1 MAADAGGA
9 GREDRALSVLLAVKA
24 LRAGYGR
31 VPVLHGVD
39 FEVAEGEIVGVLG
52 HNGMGKTTLLKAIM
66 GLVPAAGGVI
76 DYAGL
81 DLTRERASERA
92 RHGIGYVPQGRGI
105 FPALSVRDNI
115 RMGLAAHHDEEE
127 EALRRVLAEFPR
139 LEPLLDR
146 DGGALSGGEQQLLA
160 IARCFIS
167 EPDLILLDE
176 PTEGIQP
183 SIVDRII
190 ELLRDLNRRRG
201 VTVVMVEQNLD
212 FITELSHRVL
222 LLRKGVITGEV
233 KGSDAADPALIEE
246 FTGFGGGAGTPAA
259 APIAAGRAATRVAAA
274 ESPAPPVAARGV
286 PPPPASGF
294 GSAPMDSAPR
304 LRGSD
309 GRGTGQGR
317 VRRSGMRERRTPMD
331 SRLRGNDEQASSP
344 SYPRSLSPR
353 RRGAESIELARVL
366 PPELVDRSLMS
377 PSPATTLVPAGAT
390 SGSSEASRPP
400 APVLNERIS
409 YMTVQR
415 PTHAQLEQIVAE
427 LGMHMSDAR
436 IQEFL
441 DVMQGTLDA
450 YDVVDAMPDYLP
462 PVLYPR
468 TAGHRPSPE
477 ENPLN
482 AWYVKTEVRGA
493 PRGPLHGRTVAL
505 KDNVCLAG
513 VPMMNGA
520 STLKGY
526 TPDVDA
532 TVVTRLLD
540 AGATI
545 VGKAH
550 CEYFCLSGGSHTNA
564 TGPVENPHRRGYS
577 AGGSSS
583 GSGALVGGGFVD
595 MAIGGDQGGSIRI
608 PASYCGCYGM
618 KPTHGLVPYT
628 GVMPIETTID
638 HTGPMTRSVLDNAVM
653 LQAIA
658 GEDGLDP
665 RQYHPRVDDYVA
677 AVGRGAGGLRI
688 AVVKEGF
695 GHAASEPDVDAK
707 VRAGAETFR
716 RLGATVDEVSIPA
729 HLQGP
734 AIWTPIALEGLTN
747 QMMHGNG
754 MGTGW
759 EGMYTTSLLDF
770 HAHWRSRA
778 DELSDTLKI
787 SMFIGQYYLKHHRG
801 HYYAKA
807 QNLAPAAPR
816 GVRPG
821 ARRLRPAAHADLAD
835 EGHPAAAARRPPRA
849 LLPAGLRDA
858 AEHLALR
865 RDRPSR
871 HVRALRPERRAAG
884 GDDAGGAGRGR
895 RPPSTAPPPPSSRRA
910 TGGVGD
916 WTRQKS
922 KRNNELVRG
931 VAADRTGVDRP
942 ADP

>member
-1 MAADAGGA
+1 M
-9 GREDRALSVLLAVKA
+9 SVLLAVKA

-52 HNGMGKTTLLKAIM
+52 HNGMGKTTLLKTIM
-66 GLVPAAGGVI
+66 GIVPAVGGVI
-76 DYAGL
+76 GYAGL
-81 DLTRERASERA
+81 DLIRERASERA
-92 RHGIGYVPQGRGI
+92 RRGIGYVPQGRGI

-115 RMGLAAHHDEEE
+115 RMGLAAHHDDEE
-127 EALRRVLAEFPR
+127 EAVRRILVEFPL

-160 IARCFIS
+160 IARCLIS

-190 ELLRDLNRRRG
+190 ELLRDLNHRRG

-212 FITELSHRVL
+212 FITELSDRVL
-222 LLRKGVITGEV
+222 LLRKGVISGEV

-259 APIAAGRAATRVAAA
+259 APLAANRAATRPGVA
-274 ESPAPPVAARGV
+274 ESSAPHVAARGV
-286 PPPPASGF
+286 STSAAAPAQG
-294 GSAPMDSAPR
+294 AP
-304 LRGSD
+304 
-309 GRGTGQGR
+309 
-317 VRRSGMRERRTPMD
+317 
-331 SRLRGNDEQASSP
+331 
-344 SYPRSLSPR
+344 
-353 RRGAESIELARVL
+353 I
-366 PPELVDRSLMS
+366 
-377 PSPATTLVPAGAT
+377 PATVAVGGTPAPTAAPTSAPAGAP
-390 SGSSEASRPP
+390 AIAAVLPRHA
-400 APVLNERIS
+400 APVLNERIA
-409 YMTVQR
+409 YMTAQR
-415 PTHAQLEQIVAE
+415 PTHTQLQEIVAE

-468 TAGHRPSPE
+468 TAGHRPSAE

-564 TGPVENPHRRGYS
+564 TGPVENPHRPGYS

-608 PASYCGCYGM
+608 PSSYCGCYGM

-628 GVMPIETTID
+628 GVMPIESTID

-665 RQYHPRVDDYVA
+665 RQYHPQVDDYA
-677 AVGRGAGGLRI
+677 GAVGRGAGGMRI
-688 AVVKEGF
+688 GVVKEGF
-695 GHAASEPDVDAK
+695 GHPVSETDVDAK

-787 SMFIGQYYLKHHRG
+787 SMFVGQYYLKHHRG

-807 QNLAPAAPR
+807 QNLARQLREEYDRVLGAYDLLLMPTLPMKATPLPPRDAP
-816 GVRPG
+816 
-821 ARRLRPAAHADLAD
+821 LALYCQRAFEMLPNTAPFD
-835 EGHPAAAARRPPRA
+835 VTGHPAMSVPCGMSDG
-849 LLPAGLRDA
+849 LPVGMMLVGGKWKEA
-858 AEHLALR
+858 
-865 RDRPSR
+865 
-871 HVRALRPERRAAG
+871 VIYRAA
-884 GDDAGGAGRGR
+884 
-895 RPPSTAPPPPSSRRA
+895 TAFEQA
-910 TGGVGD
+910 GD
-916 WTRQKS
+916 W
-922 KRNNELVRG
+922 RNW
-931 VAADRTGVDRP
+931 
-942 ADP
+942 

>member
-1 MAADAGGA
+1 M
-9 GREDRALSVLLAVKA
+9 SVLLAVKA

-66 GLVPAAGGVI
+66 GLVPAAGGII

-115 RMGLAAHHDEEE
+115 RMGLAAHHDDEE

-160 IARCFIS
+160 IARCLIS

-222 LLRKGVITGEV
+222 LLQKGVITGEV

-246 FTGFGGGAGTPAA
+246 FTGFGGGAGASAA
-259 APIAAGRAATRVAAA
+259 APIAAGRAATRVATA
-274 ESPAPPVAARGV
+274 ESPAPSVAARGV
-286 PPPPASGF
+286 PPPSASVF
-294 GSAPMDSAPR
+294 GSGRMDPR
-304 LRGSD
+304 LRGND

-317 VRRSGMRERRTPMD
+317 VRRSGMRAPASASASADATP
-331 SRLRGNDEQASSP
+331 SAAAP
-344 SYPRSLSPR
+344 PR
-353 RRGAESIELARVL
+353 R
-366 PPELVDRSLMS
+366 P
-377 PSPATTLVPAGAT
+377 T
-390 SGSSEASRPP
+390 
-400 APVLNERIS
+400 PVLNERIS

-415 PTHAQLEQIVAE
+415 PTHAQLEEIVTE

-540 AGATI
+540 AGAII

-665 RQYHPRVDDYVA
+665 RQYHPQVDDYVA

-695 GHAASEPDVDAK
+695 GHPVSEPDVDAK

-716 RLGATVDEVSIPA
+716 RLGATIDEVSIPA

-807 QNLAPAAPR
+807 QNLARQLREEYDRVLGAYDLLLMPTLPMKATPLPPRDAPL
-816 GVRPG
+816 
-821 ARRLRPAAHADLAD
+821 ALYCRRAFEMLPNTSPFDVT
-835 EGHPAAAARRPPRA
+835 GHPAMSVPCAMSDGLPVGMMLVGGKWKEAAIYRAAAA
-849 LLPAGLRDA
+849 FEQA
-858 AEHLALR
+858 
-865 RDRPSR
+865 
-871 HVRALRPERRAAG
+871 
-884 GDDAGGAGRGR
+884 
-895 RPPSTAPPPPSSRRA
+895 
-910 TGGVGD
+910 GD
-916 WTRQKS
+916 WREK
-922 KRNNELVRG
+922 
-931 VAADRTGVDRP
+931 
-942 ADP
+942 

>member
-1 MAADAGGA
+1 MCA
-9 GREDRALSVLLAVKA
+9 
-24 LRAGYGR
+24 
-31 VPVLHGVD
+31 
-39 FEVAEGEIVGVLG
+39 
-52 HNGMGKTTLLKAIM
+52 TTSAW
-66 GLVPAAGGVI
+66 GSPPTTT
-76 DYAGL
+76 
-81 DLTRERASERA
+81 TRRR
-92 RHGIGYVPQGRGI
+92 R
-105 FPALSVRDNI
+105 
-115 RMGLAAHHDEEE
+115 
-127 EALRRVLAEFPR
+127 LRRVLAEFPL

-160 IARCFIS
+160 IARCLIS

-190 ELLRDLNRRRG
+190 ELLRDLNRRHG

-222 LLRKGVITGEV
+222 LLQKGVISGEV
-233 KGSDAADPALIEE
+233 QGSDATDPALIEE
-246 FTGFGGGAGTPAA
+246 FTGFGGGPGTPAA
-259 APIAAGRAATRVAAA
+259 APLAATRAATA
-274 ESPAPPVAARGV
+274 ESPAPPVGARGV
-286 PPPPASGF
+286 PAPIAAPGRGVPTPTAASGRGVPTPTAAPGRGVPTPTAVF
-294 GSAPMDSAPR
+294 GRGVPTPTAVSGRGVPTPTAVSGRGVPTPTTVSATGPADAPAKSAPA
-304 LRGSD
+304 LR
-309 GRGTGQGR
+309 R
-317 VRRSGMRERRTPMD
+317 
-331 SRLRGNDEQASSP
+331 
-344 SYPRSLSPR
+344 
-353 RRGAESIELARVL
+353 
-366 PPELVDRSLMS
+366 
-377 PSPATTLVPAGAT
+377 
-390 SGSSEASRPP
+390 P

-409 YMTVQR
+409 YMTAQR
-415 PTHAQLEQIVAE
+415 PTHAQLREIVAE

-450 YDVVDAMPDYLP
+450 YDVVDALPDYLP

-477 ENPLN
+477 QNPLN

-564 TGPVENPHRRGYS
+564 TGPVENPHKAGYS

-583 GSGALVGGGFVD
+583 GSAALVGGGFVD

-608 PASYCGCYGM
+608 PSSYSGCYGM

-628 GVMPIETTID
+628 GIMPIEATID
-638 HTGPMTRSVLDNAVM
+638 ITGPMTQNVRDNAVM

-658 GEDGLDP
+658 GADGLDP
-665 RQYHPRVDDYVA
+665 RQFHPQVDDYVA
-677 AVGRGAGGLRI
+677 AVGRGVGGIRI
-688 AVVKEGF
+688 GVVKEGF
-695 GHAASEPDVDAK
+695 GHAVSEADVDAR
-707 VRAGAETFR
+707 VRTGAETFQ

-729 HLQGP
+729 HLQGLP
-734 AIWTPIALEGLTN
+734 IWTPIALEGLTN

-759 EGMYTTSLLDF
+759 KGMYTTSLLDF

-787 SMFIGQYYLKHHRG
+787 CMFMGQYYLKHHRG

-807 QNLAPAAPR
+807 QNLARQLREEYDRVLGAYDLLLMPTLPMKATPLPPRDASLALYCQRAFEMLPNTAPFS
-816 GVRPG
+816 VT
-821 ARRLRPAAHADLAD
+821 
-835 EGHPAAAARRPPRA
+835 GHPAMSIPCGMNDGLPVGMMLVGGMWREAVIYRAAAA
-849 LLPAGLRDA
+849 FEQARDW
-858 AEHLALR
+858 
-865 RDRPSR
+865 
-871 HVRALRPERRAAG
+871 
-884 GDDAGGAGRGR
+884 RGM
-895 RPPSTAPPPPSSRRA
+895 
-910 TGGVGD
+910 
-916 WTRQKS
+916 
-922 KRNNELVRG
+922 
-931 VAADRTGVDRP
+931 
-942 ADP
+942 

>member
-1 MAADAGGA
+1 M
-9 GREDRALSVLLAVKA
+9 SVLLEVKA

-39 FEVAEGEIVGVLG
+39 FEVEEGEIVGVLG
-52 HNGMGKTTLLKAIM
+52 HNGMGKTTLLKTIM
-66 GLVPAAGGVI
+66 GIVPAAGGVI

-92 RHGIGYVPQGRGI
+92 RRGIGYVPQGRGI
-105 FPALSVRDNI
+105 FPNLSVRDNI
-115 RMGLAAHHDEEE
+115 RMGLAAHHDDEE
-127 EALRRVLAEFPR
+127 EALRRTLAEFPL

-160 IARCFIS
+160 IARCLIS

-183 SIVDRII
+183 SVVDRII
-190 ELLRDLNRRRG
+190 ELLRDLNHRRG

-222 LLRKGVITGEV
+222 LLQKGVISGEV
-233 KGSDAADPALIEE
+233 KGTDAADPALIEE
-246 FTGFGGGAGTPAA
+246 FTGFGGGPGTAAEAPLAATTAATTKSPASPATAQAA
-259 APIAAGRAATRVAAA
+259 AP
-274 ESPAPPVAARGV
+274 PPTSV
-286 PPPPASGF
+286 F
-294 GSAPMDSAPR
+294 GSSPMDSATR
-304 LRGSD
+304 LRGD
-309 GRGTGQGR
+309 
-317 VRRSGMRERRTPMD
+317 
-331 SRLRGNDEQASSP
+331 RLRGNDEQALFP
-344 SYPRSLSPR
+344 SFPR
-353 RRGAESIELARVL
+353 RRESIDVRRSRLPEHRTRQSPAHSPSFPRRPESIESPRVL
-366 PPELVDRSLMS
+366 PSEPVDRSRM
-377 PSPATTLVPAGAT
+377 PSTSHSAPATAGAIPKAAAAPRR
-390 SGSSEASRPP
+390 S

-409 YMTVQR
+409 YMTAQR
-415 PTHAQLEQIVAE
+415 PTHAQLAEIAAE

-564 TGPVENPHRRGYS
+564 TGPVENPHRPGYS

-608 PASYCGCYGM
+608 PSSYCGCYGM

-665 RQYHPRVDDYVA
+665 RQYHAQVDDYVA

-688 AVVKEGF
+688 GVVKEGF
-695 GHAASEPDVDAK
+695 GHPVSEPDVDAR

-787 SMFIGQYYLKHHRG
+787 SMFVGQYYLKHHRG

-807 QNLAPAAPR
+807 QNLARQLREEYDRVLGAYDLLLMPTLPMKATPLPPRDAP
-816 GVRPG
+816 
-821 ARRLRPAAHADLAD
+821 LALYCQRAFEMLPNTAPFD
-835 EGHPAAAARRPPRA
+835 VTGHPAMSVPCGMSDGLPVGMMLVGGKWKEAVIYRAAAA
-849 LLPAGLRDA
+849 FEQA
-858 AEHLALR
+858 
-865 RDRPSR
+865 
-871 HVRALRPERRAAG
+871 
-884 GDDAGGAGRGR
+884 
-895 RPPSTAPPPPSSRRA
+895 
-910 TGGVGD
+910 GD
-916 WTRQKS
+916 WR
-922 KRNNELVRG
+922 EM
-931 VAADRTGVDRP
+931 
-942 ADP
+942 

>member
-1 MAADAGGA
+1 M
-9 GREDRALSVLLAVKA
+9 LLAVKA

-39 FEVAEGEIVGVLG
+39 FEVEEGEIVGVLG
-52 HNGMGKTTLLKAIM
+52 HNGMGKTTLLKTIM
-66 GLVPAAGGVI
+66 GIVPCAGGTI
-76 DYAGL
+76 DYAGH

-92 RHGIGYVPQGRGI
+92 RRGIGYVPQGRGI

-115 RMGLAAHHDEEE
+115 RMGLAAHHDDEE
-127 EALRRVLAEFPR
+127 EALRRVLVEFTQ

-160 IARCFIS
+160 IARCLIS
-167 EPDLILLDE
+167 EPELILLDE

-183 SIVDRII
+183 SIVDHII
-190 ELLRDLNRRRG
+190 ELLRDLNHRRG

-222 LLRKGVITGEV
+222 LLQKGVISGEV

-246 FTGFGGGAGTPAA
+246 FTGFGGGAGAA
-259 APIAAGRAATRVAAA
+259 DAASLAVTRVATRPTADESSAPQVATRGIPTPTAA
-274 ESPAPPVAARGV
+274 PARGVPIPASVAARGMPV
-286 PPPPASGF
+286 PTAAPAPTPPSTSHGA
-294 GSAPMDSAPR
+294 AATPR
-304 LRGSD
+304 H
-309 GRGTGQGR
+309 
-317 VRRSGMRERRTPMD
+317 
-331 SRLRGNDEQASSP
+331 
-344 SYPRSLSPR
+344 
-353 RRGAESIELARVL
+353 
-366 PPELVDRSLMS
+366 
-377 PSPATTLVPAGAT
+377 
-390 SGSSEASRPP
+390 P
-400 APVLNERIS
+400 APVLNERIA
-409 YMTVQR
+409 YMTAQR
-415 PTHAQLEQIVAE
+415 PTHAQLAEIVAE

-493 PRGPLHGRTVAL
+493 PRGPLHGRTVVL

-532 TVVTRLLD
+532 TIVTRLLD

-628 GVMPIETTID
+628 GVMPIESTID
-638 HTGPMTRSVLDNAVM
+638 HTGPMTQSVLDNAVM

-665 RQYHPRVDDYVA
+665 RQYHPQVDDYA
-677 AVGRGAGGLRI
+677 GAVGRGAGGLRI

-695 GHAASEPDVDAK
+695 GHPASEADVDAK

-787 SMFIGQYYLKHHRG
+787 SMFVGQYYLKHHRG

-807 QNLAPAAPR
+807 QNLARQLREEYDRVLGAYDLLLMPSLPMKATPLPPRDAP
-816 GVRPG
+816 
-821 ARRLRPAAHADLAD
+821 LALYCQRAFEMLPNTAPFD
-835 EGHPAAAARRPPRA
+835 VTGHPAMSVPCGMSDGLPVGMMLVGGKWQEAVIYRAAAA
-849 LLPAGLRDA
+849 FEQA
-858 AEHLALR
+858 
-865 RDRPSR
+865 
-871 HVRALRPERRAAG
+871 
-884 GDDAGGAGRGR
+884 
-895 RPPSTAPPPPSSRRA
+895 
-910 TGGVGD
+910 GD
-916 WTRQKS
+916 W
-922 KRNNELVRG
+922 RG
-931 VAADRTGVDRP
+931 M
-942 ADP
+942 

>member
-1 MAADAGGA
+1 M
-9 GREDRALSVLLAVKA
+9 SVLLEVKA

-39 FEVAEGEIVGVLG
+39 FEVEEGEIVGVLG
-52 HNGMGKTTLLKAIM
+52 HNGMGKTTLLKTIM
-66 GLVPAAGGVI
+66 GIVPAAAGVI
-76 DYAGL
+76 GYAGL

-92 RHGIGYVPQGRGI
+92 RRGIGYVPQGRGI
-105 FPALSVRDNI
+105 FPNLSVHDNI
-115 RMGLAAHHDEEE
+115 RMGLAAHHYDEE
-127 EALRRVLAEFPR
+127 EALRRILVEFPL
-139 LEPLLDR
+139 LEPILDR

-160 IARCFIS
+160 IARCLIS

-190 ELLRDLNRRRG
+190 ELLRDLNRRHG

-222 LLRKGVITGEV
+222 LLQKGVISGEV
-233 KGSDAADPALIEE
+233 QGSDATDPALIEE
-246 FTGFGGGAGTPAA
+246 FTGFGGGPGTPAGAPLA
-259 APIAAGRAATRVAAA
+259 ATRAATA
-274 ESPAPPVAARGV
+274 ESPAPPVGARGV
-286 PPPPASGF
+286 SPP
-294 GSAPMDSAPR
+294 
-304 LRGSD
+304 
-309 GRGTGQGR
+309 
-317 VRRSGMRERRTPMD
+317 
-331 SRLRGNDEQASSP
+331 
-344 SYPRSLSPR
+344 
-353 RRGAESIELARVL
+353 LATSTR
-366 PPELVDRSLMS
+366 
-377 PSPATTLVPAGAT
+377 APAGAT
-390 SGSSEASRPP
+390 PIAAAAPRRP
-400 APVLNERIS
+400 APALNERIS

-415 PTHAQLEQIVAE
+415 PTHAQLKDIVAE

-441 DVMQGTLDA
+441 DVMQGTLAA
-450 YDVVDAMPDYLP
+450 YDVVDALPDYLP

-477 ENPLN
+477 QNPLN
-482 AWYVKTEVRGA
+482 AWYVKTEIRGA

-608 PASYCGCYGM
+608 PSSYCGCYGM

-628 GVMPIETTID
+628 GIMPIETTID
-638 HTGPMTRSVLDNAVM
+638 HTGPMTQSVLDNATM

-658 GEDGLDP
+658 GADGLDP
-665 RQYHPRVDDYVA
+665 RQYHPQVDDYVGT
-677 AVGRGAGGLRI
+677 VGRGAGGMRI
-688 AVVKEGF
+688 GVVKEGF
-695 GHAASEPDVDAK
+695 GHPVSEADVDTK
-707 VRAGAETFR
+707 VRAGAEIFK

-729 HLQGP
+729 HLQGS

-787 SMFIGQYYLKHHRG
+787 SMFMGQYYLKHHRG

-807 QNLAPAAPR
+807 QNLARQLREEYDRVLGAYDLLLMPTLPMKATPLPPRDASLALYCQRAFEMLANTAPFD
-816 GVRPG
+816 VT
-821 ARRLRPAAHADLAD
+821 
-835 EGHPAAAARRPPRA
+835 GHPAMSVPCGMSDGLPVGMMLVGGKWQEAVIYRAAAA
-849 LLPAGLRDA
+849 FEQA
-858 AEHLALR
+858 
-865 RDRPSR
+865 
-871 HVRALRPERRAAG
+871 
-884 GDDAGGAGRGR
+884 
-895 RPPSTAPPPPSSRRA
+895 
-910 TGGVGD
+910 GD
-916 WTRQKS
+916 WRHW
-922 KRNNELVRG
+922 
-931 VAADRTGVDRP
+931 
-942 ADP
+942 

>member
-1 MAADAGGA
+1 M
-9 GREDRALSVLLAVKA
+9 SVLLEVKA

-39 FEVAEGEIVGVLG
+39 FEVEEGEIVGVLG
-52 HNGMGKTTLLKAIM
+52 HNGMGKTTLLKTIM
-66 GLVPAAGGVI
+66 GIVPAAAGVI
-76 DYAGL
+76 GYAGL

-92 RHGIGYVPQGRGI
+92 RRGIGYVPQGRGI
-105 FPALSVRDNI
+105 FPNLSVHDNI
-115 RMGLAAHHDEEE
+115 RMGLAAHHYDEE
-127 EALRRVLAEFPR
+127 EALRRILVEFPL

-160 IARCFIS
+160 IARCLIS

-190 ELLRDLNRRRG
+190 ELLRDLNRRHG

-222 LLRKGVITGEV
+222 LLQKGVISGEV
-233 KGSDAADPALIEE
+233 QGSDATDPALIEE
-246 FTGFGGGAGTPAA
+246 FTGFGGGPGTPAG
-259 APIAAGRAATRVAAA
+259 APLATTRAATA

-286 PPPPASGF
+286 PVRTAAPGRGVPTPTAVSGRGVPTPTTVSATVPAD
-294 GSAPMDSAPR
+294 APAKAAAAPR
-304 LRGSD
+304 R
-309 GRGTGQGR
+309 
-317 VRRSGMRERRTPMD
+317 
-331 SRLRGNDEQASSP
+331 
-344 SYPRSLSPR
+344 
-353 RRGAESIELARVL
+353 
-366 PPELVDRSLMS
+366 
-377 PSPATTLVPAGAT
+377 
-390 SGSSEASRPP
+390 P
-400 APVLNERIS
+400 APLLNERIS

-415 PTHAQLEQIVAE
+415 PTHAQLKDIVAE

-441 DVMQGTLDA
+441 DVMQGTLAA
-450 YDVVDAMPDYLP
+450 YDVVDALPDYLP

-477 ENPLN
+477 QNPLN

-628 GVMPIETTID
+628 GVMPIESTID
-638 HTGPMTRSVLDNAVM
+638 HTGPMTQNVLDNAVM
-653 LQAIA
+653 LHAIA
-658 GEDGLDP
+658 GADGLDP
-665 RQYHPRVDDYVA
+665 RQYHPQVDDYVG
-677 AVGRGAGGLRI
+677 AVGRGAGGMRI
-688 AVVKEGF
+688 GVVKEGF
-695 GHAASEPDVDAK
+695 GLPVSEADVDTR
-707 VRAGAETFR
+707 VRAAAETFK

-807 QNLAPAAPR
+807 QNLARQLREEYDRVLGACDLLLMPTLPMKATPLPPRDASLALYCQRAFEMLPNTAPFD
-816 GVRPG
+816 VT
-821 ARRLRPAAHADLAD
+821 
-835 EGHPAAAARRPPRA
+835 GHPAMSVPCGMSDGLPVGMMLVGGKWREAVIYRAAAA
-849 LLPAGLRDA
+849 FEQA
-858 AEHLALR
+858 
-865 RDRPSR
+865 
-871 HVRALRPERRAAG
+871 
-884 GDDAGGAGRGR
+884 
-895 RPPSTAPPPPSSRRA
+895 
-910 TGGVGD
+910 GD
-916 WTRQKS
+916 WR
-922 KRNNELVRG
+922 EM
-931 VAADRTGVDRP
+931 
-942 ADP
+942 